1 MAREKGELFPDSAPL
16 EENYLVPNDGA
27 NHTNNAKLLEML
39 KKAVKDPSAPK
50 DAAKLE
56 KMLNDF
62 KVPAAGEEFKIRVPR
77 KLIELINGAWT
88 EFDTKL
94 EDYKSSHSES
104 EVKSYLDG
112 ELTTEWLKKLGE
124 VVSTYYETRALIES
138 DVQGLKKFFGSQ
150 KNMPGKT
157 KADILKEIWKELPKH
172 MDTPVAPLDD
182 EMLTN
187 LAKEPAIIEGEF
199 KHPWGTASK
208 LYKSEAHE
216 NDHRSARTC
225 MNHRFFFGC
234 LPPKPRC
241 SEQSKP

>member
-1 MAREKGELFPDSAPL
+1 M
-16 EENYLVPNDGA
+16 PNSGT
-27 NHTNNAKLLEML
+27 NHTNNEKVLEML

-62 KVPAAGEEFKIRVPR
+62 NVPADGEEFKVRVPR
-77 KLIELINGAWT
+77 KLIELINAAWT

-94 EDYKSSHSES
+94 EDYKSKHSES
-104 EVKSYLDG
+104 EVESYLG

-124 VVSTYYETRALIES
+124 VVSTYYETRELIES

-150 KNMPGKT
+150 KDMPGKS
-157 KADILKEIWKELPKH
+157 KADILKQIWKELPKH
-172 MDTPVAPLDD
+172 MDTPVPPLDD
-182 EMLTN
+182 EMLTS

-208 LYKSEAHE
+208 LYKSEA
-216 NDHRSARTC
+216 RQSAA
-225 MNHRFFFGC
+225 
-234 LPPKPRC
+234 
-241 SEQSKP
+241 QSTSLLVQMAYQRITTLHSGS